1 MENITGTSW
10 RFKLKLALHLLITV
24 TGFIS
29 VILHVL
35 YSPDP
40 LVSLT
45 KFTFQTNLM
54 VSITFLCSSHAI
66 LFRKKQTKF
75 LDFFKNASVIYMFVC
90 IFTYHFLLASGG
102 EYIGIRVIT
111 NFTLHYFIPIAV
123 FINWLLFEPN
133 KKYSYKFIFYWMIY
147 PVLYCIISIVRGMFD
162 GFYPYFFLNPNG
174 EIPSGVG
181 SYSNVAFFIAVFLFV
196 YIILGF
202 LLIILNRIFM
212 REDNRKDVFDS

>member
-1 MENITGTSW
+1 MGNVIK
-10 RFKLKLALHLLITV
+10 RPFRLKPGFHLLIGL

-29 VILHVL
+29 VILHVV

-45 KFTFQTNLM
+45 KFTFQSNLM
-54 VSITFLCSSHAI
+54 VAITFLCSSFAI
-66 LFRKKQTKF
+66 SYRKNQGPF

-102 EYIGIRVIT
+102 EYTGIRTIT
-111 NFTLHYFIPIAV
+111 NVMLHYFIPIAV
-123 FINWLLFEPN
+123 FINWLLLET
-133 KKYSYKFIFYWMIY
+133 KKRYSYKYIFYWMIY
-147 PVLYCIISIVRGMFD
+147 PVIYCVISSLRGLMD

-174 EIPSGVG
+174 EIPAGVG
-181 SYSNVAFFIAVFLFV
+181 SYSNVAGFIAAFLFV

-202 LLIILNRIFM
+202 LLIVSNRIFLYIGHKNGAISS
-212 REDNRKDVFDS
+212 R